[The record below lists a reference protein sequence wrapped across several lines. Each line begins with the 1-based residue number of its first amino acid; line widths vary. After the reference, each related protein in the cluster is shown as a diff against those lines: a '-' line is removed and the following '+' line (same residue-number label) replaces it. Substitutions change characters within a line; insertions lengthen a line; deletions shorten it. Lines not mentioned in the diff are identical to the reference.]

1 MYKAL
6 YESKIPMTSIPSDID
21 ERLDRLTKEF
31 DAILADPNTLKEAEE
46 FHRAVS
52 TLTAE
57 DYFKQ
62 FTI

>member
-1 MYKAL
+1 
-6 YESKIPMTSIPSDID
+6 MTSLPSDID
-21 ERLDRLTKEF
+21 ERLDRIDAEF
-31 DAILADPNTLKEAEE
+31 NRIFNNPRTLKECEE

-57 DYFKQ
+57 DYFRQ

>member
-1 MYKAL
+1 
-6 YESKIPMTSIPSDID
+6 MTQLPSDID
-21 ERLDRLTKEF
+21 ERLDRLEKEI
-31 DAILADPNTLKEAEE
+31 DAILADPQTYKDAEE

-57 DYFKQ
+57 DYFKK